1 MILQAVSDLRL
12 DPARCVIVG
21 DQMSDIEAG
30 TAAGLG
36 LRILLA
42 ALPASGRRERPCIEV
57 VADFS
62 EALAVALRDD
72 RRCSPV
78 RS

>member
-1 MILQAVSDLRL
+1 M
-12 DPARCVIVG
+12 
-21 DQMSDIEAG
+21 
-30 TAAGLG
+30 
-36 LRILLA
+36 
-42 ALPASGRRERPCIEV
+42 RERPCIEV

-72 RRCSPV
+72 RSRSPV